1 MSKLKLQ
8 EEVLHALE
16 VNEMIPFTKNQ
27 LQLVSALKSGQ
38 NHWMCYTTSDDWVA
52 PITAAIIHKLRYSH
66 EDVARA
72 LILVENDV
80 RVTQYL
86 ECFEKLGKHTDL
98 RVWGA
103 FPGPPVL
110 KQKENI
116 YFGTDVVIATS
127 KGLNNLLNIEGFNSA
142 SVQTLVVDRAD
153 QLMKVGVTGYTQ
165 RIADSIPEKQRV
177 IISPP
182 AVKGVQTYMDKYA
195 FPFISMDQV
204 SEDNE
209 LAE

>member
-27 LQLVSALKSGQ
+27 MQLVSALKSGQ
-38 NHWMCYTTSDDWVA
+38 NHWMCYTTSADWVA
-52 PITAAIIHKLRYSH
+52 PITATIIHKLKYSH

-72 LILVENDV
+72 LILVENDI
-80 RVTQYL
+80 RVAQYL

-182 AVKGVQTYMDKYA
+182 DVKGVQTYMDKYA
-195 FPFISMDQV
+195 FPFKSMDQFP
-204 SEDNE
+204 EDKE
-209 LAE
+209 LAQ